1 MPPLLL
7 RVARAAAPCTK
18 AGKPCASGD
27 RYSSTLTNLRN
38 RGLHGRVKW
47 WTMARWSSRNLV
59 TSSTSSPARGSAL
72 PSLRLTK
79 LEFASIL
86 SYIPRE
92 GGGDLGDQ
100 SRDMMRILKDGRMI
114 GSPPAPLAD
123 LIVSLIKSGVPGVA
137 DIASLFRPTTLL
149 VPVPKSSLF
158 KEGSLW
164 VPEQIA
170 NSFVRSGLGDR
181 SARLL
186 SRTRAIAKAAT
197 SLSSGRPRPTA
208 IEHIQTLSVQTE
220 LTSAEEIVLI
230 DDVVTTGSTLLGC
243 ANKLLESY
251 PSTPIRGFAAMRA
264 VSNPLDFKH
273 TLDPVVGS
281 ITLRSGGHCHRQP

>member
-1 MPPLLL
+1 M
-7 RVARAAAPCTK
+7 
-18 AGKPCASGD
+18 
-27 RYSSTLTNLRN
+27 
-38 RGLHGRVKW
+38 
-47 WTMARWSSRNLV
+47 
-59 TSSTSSPARGSAL
+59 
-72 PSLRLTK
+72 PSLRSTK
-79 LEFASIL
+79 LEFASLL

-114 GSPPAPLAD
+114 GSPPAPLSE
-123 LIVSLIKSGVPGVA
+123 LIASLITSGVPEVA
-137 DIASLFRPTTLL
+137 DIASMLNPTAVL

-170 NSFVRSGLGDR
+170 NSFVRSGLGGR

-186 SRTRAIAKAAT
+186 VRTRAIAKAAT

-208 IEHIQTLSVQTE
+208 LDHLQTLSVQKE
-220 LTSAEEIVLI
+220 LRSPMEIVLI
-230 DDVVTTGSTLLGC
+230 DDVVTTGSTLIGC

-251 PSTPIRGFAAMRA
+251 PSIPIRGFAAMRA
-264 VSNPLDFKH
+264 VSNPSYFKH
-273 TLDPVVGS
+273 TLDPVIGS
-281 ITLRSGGHCHRQP
+281 ITLRSDGRCHRQP

>member
-1 MPPLLL
+1 
-7 RVARAAAPCTK
+7 
-18 AGKPCASGD
+18 
-27 RYSSTLTNLRN
+27 SSTLTNLRN

-47 WTMARWSSRNLV
+47 RTMARWSSRNLL
-59 TSSTSSPARGSAL
+59 TSSPSSPARGSAL

-123 LIVSLIKSGVPGVA
+123 LIVSLIKSGVPDLA

-208 IEHIQTLSVQTE
+208 IEHVQ
-220 LTSAEEIVLI
+220 
-230 DDVVTTGSTLLGC
+230 
-243 ANKLLESY
+243 
-251 PSTPIRGFAAMRA
+251 
-264 VSNPLDFKH
+264 
-273 TLDPVVGS
+273 
-281 ITLRSGGHCHRQP
+281 

>member
-123 LIVSLIKSGVPGVA
+123 LVARLIKGGGPEVS
-137 DIASLFRPTTLL
+137 DIGSMLSPTAVL

-158 KEGSLW
+158 KEGSL
-164 VPEQIA
+164 
-170 NSFVRSGLGDR
+170 RSEEHTSELQ
-181 SARLL
+181 
-186 SRTRAIAKAAT
+186 SREN
-197 SLSSGRPRPTA
+197 L
-208 IEHIQTLSVQTE
+208 V
-220 LTSAEEIVLI
+220 
-230 DDVVTTGSTLLGC
+230 
-243 ANKLLESY
+243 
-251 PSTPIRGFAAMRA
+251 
-264 VSNPLDFKH
+264 
-273 TLDPVVGS
+273 
-281 ITLRSGGHCHRQP
+281 

>member
-1 MPPLLL
+1 MPPL
-7 RVARAAAPCTK
+7 R
-18 AGKPCASGD
+18 
-27 RYSSTLTNLRN
+27 STT
-38 RGLHGRVKW
+38 
-47 WTMARWSSRNLV
+47 
-59 TSSTSSPARGSAL
+59 
-72 PSLRLTK
+72 
-79 LEFASIL
+79 LEFASVL

-114 GSPPAPLAD
+114 GSPPAPLSD
-123 LIVSLIKSGVPGVA
+123 LLARLIKSGVPDVA
-137 DIASLFRPTTLL
+137 DIASMLGPTAVL

-170 NSFVRSGLGDR
+170 DSFVRSGLGGR

-186 SRTRAIAKAAT
+186 TRTRAIAKAAT

-208 IEHIQTLSVQTE
+208 LDHLQTLAVQTE
-220 LTSAEEIVLI
+220 LRSAEEIVLI

-251 PSTPIRGFAAMRA
+251 PSIMIRGFAAMRA
-264 VSNPLDFKH
+264 VSNPLDFRL
-273 TLDPVVGS
+273 TLDPIVGL
-281 ITLRSGGHCHRQP
+281 ITLRSDGHCHRKP

>member
-1 MPPLLL
+1 M
-7 RVARAAAPCTK
+7 
-18 AGKPCASGD
+18 
-27 RYSSTLTNLRN
+27 
-38 RGLHGRVKW
+38 
-47 WTMARWSSRNLV
+47 
-59 TSSTSSPARGSAL
+59 

-123 LIVSLIKSGVPGVA
+123 LIVSLIKSGVPDLA

-208 IEHIQTLSVQTE
+208 IEHVQTLSVQTE

-264 VSNPLDFKH
+264 VSNPSDFKH

-281 ITLRSGGHCHRQP
+281 ITLRSGGRCHRQP